1 MLPRLRPSPPTNN
14 TTRVPLSA
22 ALTLSHATG
31 WLIHITAIMAWFM
44 RGVQS
49 AVFHYASCAPCTGY
63 SDGRKRRKAAKAA
76 RKVREKLE
84 LEQPDAYHH
93 PEPTGTNIYWHEE
106 IVMGP
111 GPPPRRA
118 RRTNT
123 GTTGSTRGMPTR
135 GTQGSA
141 MSKGGSSI
149 DVDQAGDMRLSD
161 DTLDD
166 DETWNHKRYQREDED
181 LWGHD
186 EPSINLEQTMTGSS
200 TGGAGYQI
208 RRPGTSRSGSYYTAR
223 APPVNDLHPPVVS
236 LPSPDPLDNRWMLQ
250 PPPKAS
256 VMAGK
261 ERARNRSRSG
271 SGASSRVELSLGRQ
285 VSTRHLMNKLERGET
300 PEARSA
306 SPNGS
311 YFNPSRCRT
320 PQARPP
326 SATSSSRRRQRR
338 DTKVD
343 LAMARTET
351 VSTQHSSG
359 DSSDTIARGNSAP
372 RSAVVPDIKV
382 IRVRQSRP
390 ALSTV
395 LSSNSGRN
403 GSDENALPLPEKP
416 SPAHHRYTTT
426 STPDS
431 IPYYT
436 KHREPLN
443 SSDISSLNCL
453 QDLVSPRALLNSRFV
468 SAPLVEAK
476 IRLPPSEEDMAA
488 RARRDMSDSG
498 FSLSRDWDEE
508 EEGIVN
514 VPFDRNFGPPER
526 DPRFRWSVDF

>member
-1 MLPRLRPSPPTNN
+1 
-14 TTRVPLSA
+14 
-22 ALTLSHATG
+22 
-31 WLIHITAIMAWFM
+31 MAWFM

-63 SDGRKRRKAAKAA
+63 ADGRKRRKAAKAA
-76 RKVREKLE
+76 RKVREKLQ
-84 LEQPDAYHH
+84 LENPDAYHH

-106 IVMGP
+106 IAMGP

-123 GTTGSTRGMPTR
+123 DSTRGIATR

-141 MSKGGSSI
+141 LSKGGSSI
-149 DVDQAGDMRLSD
+149 DVDQGGEMRLSD
-161 DTLDD
+161 DTLED

-186 EPSINLEQTMTGSS
+186 EPSIPLEHTMSGSS
-200 TGGAGYQI
+200 AGGHGFHL
-208 RRPGTSRSGSYYTAR
+208 RRPGTGTSRSGSYYTAR
-223 APPVNDLHPPVVS
+223 APPVNELHPPVVS
-236 LPSPDPLDNRWMLQ
+236 LPSPDPSENRWMLQ

-261 ERARNRSRSG
+261 ERASNRSRSG

-285 VSTRHLMNKLERGET
+285 VSSRQIMHKLERGET
-300 PEARSA
+300 PDVSSI
-306 SPNGS
+306 SPTNS
-311 YFNPSRCRT
+311 YFNLSTQQGQRHDRCRT

-326 SATSSSRRRQRR
+326 SATSSRRIKRR
-338 DTKVD
+338 DTT
-343 LAMARTET
+343 MARDVAMTRT
-351 VSTQHSSG
+351 DTDSTQHSSG
-359 DSSDTIARGNSAP
+359 NSSDTVVRGSSRP
-372 RSAVVPDIKV
+372 HSVRIPDIKV

-395 LSSNSGRN
+395 FSSNSGAN
-403 GSDENALPLPEKP
+403 ELSPVSSSHTKSHTGSDENALPIPEKP
-416 SPAHHRYTTT
+416 SPLHHRFTSASTSD
-426 STPDS
+426 STP
-431 IPYYT
+431 YYL

-476 IRLPPSEEDMAA
+476 IRLPPSEEDMAG
-488 RARRDMSDSG
+488 RARQDWSGSG
-498 FSLSRDWDEE
+498 FSVSRGWGSEEKGEE
-508 EEGIVN
+508 EVVR
-514 VPFDRNFGPPER
+514 VPFDRDGPPER